1 LSIYKLSENGIE
13 EVPTTTFQLNGILE
27 RNHLQNYLR
36 DNIEF
41 ISENTL
47 VISEEFSYWDESR
60 RRIDLLGIDKDAN
73 LIVFELKRTDSGD
86 HMELQAIRYSSMIS
100 TISFQQCVSIYQNY
114 LDSRDIND
122 NALENLLDFL
132 EWEKP
137 LEEDFALD
145 VKIVLASSDFSKELT
160 TSVLWL
166 IDKGLD
172 ITCVKLKPYIL
183 DGLLLLDINQIIP
196 LPEAESYLIK
206 VKEKSTERKNAI
218 NSSRD
223 NTKYYFNNLVLGKGK
238 LVLEIVK
245 EFVKRNQNLTYQEIL
260 NRFPRDLQG
269 SIGVINTTDY
279 IRQKYAHTNVKRHY
293 LKPVEKIKSGDNIE
307 FAVCTQWG
315 IGNIDN
321 ILKVAQE
328 ENFEI
333 TI

>member
-1 LSIYKLSENGIE
+1 MSIYKLSENGIE